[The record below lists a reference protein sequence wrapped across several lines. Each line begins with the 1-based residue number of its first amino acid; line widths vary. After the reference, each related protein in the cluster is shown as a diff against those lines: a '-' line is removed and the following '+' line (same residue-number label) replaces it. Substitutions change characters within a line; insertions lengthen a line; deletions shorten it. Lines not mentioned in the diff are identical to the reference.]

1 MVETR
6 TCIRSNGN
14 GNGNGCDDRLSPSS
28 WVQRSTAR
36 MDLKRLRDAS
46 RKRLE
51 RLDIVIPDPFDAQL
65 LCENISRA
73 RGRALRLM
81 PLPEGMPAGMP
92 CGMWAATE
100 KADWVWYDA
109 STSPAHQRHIVAHE
123 LAHVLCDHNG
133 GMDALMAGRLSPDL
147 DPATIRRMI
156 GRTSYTDFQ
165 ELEAETLAT
174 LLTLPA
180 APSSPELSGRVLS
193 RLHASLTE
201 PAQRLRRRS

>member
-1 MVETR
+1 
-6 TCIRSNGN
+6 
-14 GNGNGCDDRLSPSS
+14 
-28 WVQRSTAR
+28 

-65 LCENISRA
+65 LCANISRS

-81 PLPEGMPAGMP
+81 PVPEGTPAGMP

-100 KADWVWYDA
+100 TADWVWYDA

-123 LAHVLCDHNG
+123 LAHVLCDHSG

-147 DPATIRRMI
+147 HPSTIRRMI

-165 ELEAETLAT
+165 ELEAETLAS
-174 LLTLPA
+174 LLTAPA
-180 APSSPELSGRVLS
+180 GPAEPELSGRVLS
-193 RLHASLTE
+193 RLYASLTE
-201 PAQRLRRRS
+201 PVRRSGRRS